1 MRTSCARRAST
12 PSRRPWCS
20 TRRRLRRTFNIDSPC
35 TLHARCPA
43 RALRPTRKTPL
54 VILVKVCL
62 HCVALQRFIW
72 RPRHRLKSRG
82 PRWGVAAGRVT
93 ARMATMN
100 VSAQDEQDKWLAGA
114 RAAPSRPATRAE
126 RPPRWIRPTGVVGS
140 PIFSVP
146 FRGCRGLADFLAP
159 TPSSRRSDQTDRYLP
174 LTSTRCVEPGETVR
188 FLHEARAGERPD
200 PASPA
205 SPAKMSD
212 PNPDR

>member
-1 MRTSCARRAST
+1 MPTSCARRAST

-20 TRRRLRRTFNIDSPC
+20 TRRRLCRTFNIDSPC
-35 TLHARCPA
+35 TLHTRCPA
-43 RALRPTRKTPL
+43 RALRRARKTPQ
-54 VILVKVCL
+54 KVCL
-62 HCVALQRFIW
+62 HCVALQRFIS

-126 RPPRWIRPTGVVGS
+126 RPPRGIRPRVLLA
-140 PIFSVP
+140 PPFSVP
-146 FRGCRGLADFLAP
+146 FRGCRGLADLLAP

-200 PASPA
+200 PALSLIHI
-205 SPAKMSD
+205 
-212 PNPDR
+212 